1 MKPALDIRN
10 AADLY
15 AVLGVDPFA
24 SEKEISDSFAART
37 SEFAQLSDEE
47 KATRLKEL
55 QRVAAILNDPVQRV
69 QLNAAL
75 PERIDAKTIDTFLAT
90 VEGLSI
96 EELRVPEPSIADVYT
111 EGGSHELMA
120 EDLEPPSPIADLEL
134 DFDSLNQTLSNSL
147 KDRELFFDS

>member
-55 QRVAAILNDPVQRV
+55 QRVAAILNDPVQRA

-111 EGGSHELMA
+111 EGGSRELMA

-134 DFDSLNQTLSNSL
+134 DFDSLNQTLSTSL